1 MEEYSKSGGR
11 TRTGLFK
18 RIMTLLLVFVT
29 LVQLCPL
36 QVFAEWD
43 GSGSSGDTGSTE
55 IVGGFSASSD
65 AMVGYRFSVYD
76 VEGDKIGYSVDVD
89 FKYIY
94 NPGRRAAG
102 DNKQSHIDLYRAYLK
117 DSSKVDVVPTT
128 SIGDRNG
135 FQTTWCSNPESAY
148 YYGSYANDV
157 ADHVRYEPALAGL
170 DPTEIGYDAETNPD
184 GWLTPLQALTVASW
198 CNALDGYDADTAYI
212 IVEPYYWVVLEN
224 IIYFLTVA
232 ELAVTIRSIPQGFRP
247 A

>member
-1 MEEYSKSGGR
+1 MEAYSNSDGR
-11 TRTGLFK
+11 TRTGIFK

-29 LVQLCPL
+29 LVQLFPL

-65 AMVGYRFSVYD
+65 AMVGYRFTVYN

-102 DNKQSHIDLYRAYLK
+102 DNKQSHIDLYKAYLE
-117 DSSKVDVVPTT
+117 DPDKVNIKGDDTL
-128 SIGDRNG
+128 GDRNG

-148 YYGSYANDV
+148 YYGSYANDEV
-157 ADHVRYEPALAGL
+157 DYVKFDSTLANL
-170 DPTEIGYDAETNPD
+170 DPSEIGYDAETNPN
-184 GWLTPLQALTVASW
+184 GWLTDDKAKEVARW
-198 CNALDGYDADTAYI
+198 CGALDGFDADTAYI

-224 IIYFLTVA
+224 IIYFLTVT
-232 ELAVTIRSIPQGFRP
+232 ELAVTICSIPQGFRP